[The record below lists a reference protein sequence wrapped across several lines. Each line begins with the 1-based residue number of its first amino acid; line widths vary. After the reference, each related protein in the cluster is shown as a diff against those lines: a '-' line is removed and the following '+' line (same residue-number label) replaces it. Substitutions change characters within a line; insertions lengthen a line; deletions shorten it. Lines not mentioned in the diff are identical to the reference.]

1 MNKTE
6 RRKALN
12 KLVFE
17 MVTGLGY
24 EVIDDGDGG
33 RVTFIKPDHKN
44 LYDSIEYHKSRF
56 DICVLN
62 DASNEVKEDGNTIE
76 WFIETQRK
84 SLDI

>member
-6 RRKALN
+6 SRRALN

-17 MVTGLGY
+17 MVTSLGY

-62 DASNEVKEDGNTIE
+62 DASKTVKEDGETIE

-84 SLDI
+84 ALNI

>member
-17 MVTGLGY
+17 MVTSLGY

-33 RVTFIKPDHKN
+33 RVTFIKPNHKN
-44 LYDSIEYHKSRF
+44 LYDSIEYHRSYF
-56 DICVLN
+56 DVCVLN
-62 DASNEVKEDGNTIE
+62 DASNEVEEDSKTIE

-84 SLDI
+84 ALDI

>member
-6 RRKALN
+6 LRRALN

-17 MVTGLGY
+17 MVTSLGY

-62 DASNEVKEDGNTIE
+62 DASKTVKEDGETIE

-84 SLDI
+84 ALNI

>member
-17 MVTGLGY
+17 MVTSLGY

-33 RVTFIKPDHKN
+33 RVTFIKPNHKN

-56 DICVLN
+56 DICVLD
-62 DASNEVKEDGNTIE
+62 DASNEVEEDGKTIE

>member
-6 RRKALN
+6 RRKVLN
-12 KLVFE
+12 ELVFE
-17 MVTGLGY
+17 MVTSLGY
-24 EVIDDGDGG
+24 EIIDDGDGG
-33 RVTFIKPDHKN
+33 RITFIKPGQEN
-44 LYDSIEYHKSRF
+44 YDNSIDYHKSRF

-62 DASNEVKEDGNTIE
+62 YASNDIKEDANTIE

>member
-17 MVTGLGY
+17 MVTSLGY

-33 RVTFIKPDHKN
+33 RVTFIKPNHKN

-56 DICVLN
+56 DICVLD
-62 DASNEVKEDGNTIE
+62 DASNEVEEDSKTIE
-76 WFIETQRK
+76 WFIET
-84 SLDI
+84 